1 MVGSPA
7 FPRENTGRTVGLTR
21 HDARSQTV
29 SSSLFM
35 TVPAAT
41 PTLLQ
46 RWTAWRERR
55 SAVRARQQ
63 LQRRCPQA
71 LALQQRLPS
80 RLHAAWLEHAA
91 DEFPGLPSREADW
104 LLASTGLMQFFLAAA
119 RTDGPCALPS
129 RAADAVWHAWLHW
142 DATGLAAF
150 QHERLG
156 REVPHLKEAQLPG
169 PLDHALSRCYAA
181 CCRAEQLNPLDGRLP
196 LVFEL
201 DRLLRMPGGWHYAW
215 HKGLRCLSHQ
225 VLDVDGDPR
234 GRTQLHAVHGAS
246 LLGLGL
252 LTASEQASWQQQLDR
267 LGRQADARARGESG
281 GSGSS
286 CGSSCGTDTSSSACD
301 AGSSCGSSCGGGD

>member
-1 MVGSPA
+1 
-7 FPRENTGRTVGLTR
+7 
-21 HDARSQTV
+21 
-29 SSSLFM
+29 M

-41 PTLLQ
+41 PSLLQ
-46 RWTAWRERR
+46 RWTAWREQCA
-55 SAVRARQQ
+55 AVRARQQ

-71 LALQQRLPS
+71 HALQQGLPAG
-80 RLHAAWLEHAA
+80 LHAAWLDHAA
-91 DEFPGLPSREADW
+91 DEFPGLPSHESDW
-104 LLASTGLMQFFLAAA
+104 LLASTGLMQFFQSAA
-119 RTDGPCALPS
+119 RADGPCALPS

-142 DATGLAAF
+142 DAAGLAAF
-150 QHERLG
+150 QREHLG

-181 CCRAEQLNPLDGRLP
+181 CCRAEQLNPLAGRLP

-215 HKGLRCLSHQ
+215 HKRLRCLSHQ

-252 LTASEQASWQQQLDR
+252 LSVAEQASWQQQLDR
-267 LGRQADARARGESG
+267 LGRQADARARGDSASS
-281 GSGSS
+281 GSGSD
-286 CGSSCGTDTSSSACD
+286 CGGGAGSDG
-301 AGSSCGSSCGGGD
+301 GSSCGSSCGGSCGGGGD